1 MPNWCTNEVTV
12 TGDEDKVE
20 EFRKYVEG
28 EYYHGKCAD
37 SFKWVWD
44 EKREKGE
51 SVAIPDHCN
60 PNDDFKE
67 TCDKRLNEFSFR
79 SIIPM
84 PPELEHTTSPV
95 DVYETQADID
105 AYLEELKTHD
115 NYDENNGYYKSIIS
129 KAITREYS
137 DYLIKTFGANN
148 WYDWAY
154 DKWGTKWDVNEIWF
168 EDQGGGFLRYEFDT
182 AWSPPEPICAFLKDK
197 FPEINISWFYREE
210 GMEMAGY
217 L

>member
-1 MPNWCTNEVTV
+1 MPNWCTNEITV
-12 TGDEDKVE
+12 TGDYDKIE
-20 EFRKYVEG
+20 EFKQFVTG

-44 EKREKGE
+44 KDMDKGE

-60 PNDDFKE
+60 QSDAYKD

-79 SIIPM
+79 SILPM
-84 PPELEHTTSPV
+84 PTELEHTTSPV

-105 AYLEELKTHD
+105 AYFEELRSKD
-115 NYDENNGYYKSIIS
+115 GYDERSGYYKSIIA
-129 KAITREYS
+129 KCMTREYS
-137 DYLIKTFGANN
+137 DYLKNTFGANN

-154 DKWGTKWDVNEIWF
+154 DNWGTKWDVNVDDFQDSDGW
-168 EDQGGGFLRYEFDT
+168 LSYEFDT
-182 AWSPPEPICAFLKDK
+182 AWSPPEPICSFLRDK
-197 FPEINISWFYREE
+197 FPDVTITWFFREE
-210 GMEMAGY
+210 GQEIAGY